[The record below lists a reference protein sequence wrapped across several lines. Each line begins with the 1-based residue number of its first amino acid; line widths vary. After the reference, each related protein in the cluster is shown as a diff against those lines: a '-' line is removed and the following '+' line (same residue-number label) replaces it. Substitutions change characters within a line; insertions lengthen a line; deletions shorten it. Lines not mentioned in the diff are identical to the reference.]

1 MKCSKIGFL
10 RCINI
15 LGALER
21 SNCIIFYP
29 LFWMLFSFRSHVDL
43 MIAKINLGE
52 YILSHEVGQI
62 DNKDGEYE
70 GIVNS
75 SLVHNYA
82 FDTLSPRSIFYK

>member
-1 MKCSKIGFL
+1 
-10 RCINI
+10 
-15 LGALER
+15 
-21 SNCIIFYP
+21 
-29 LFWMLFSFRSHVDL
+29 MLFSFRSHVDL

-82 FDTLSPRSIFYK
+82 FDTLSPRSILYK